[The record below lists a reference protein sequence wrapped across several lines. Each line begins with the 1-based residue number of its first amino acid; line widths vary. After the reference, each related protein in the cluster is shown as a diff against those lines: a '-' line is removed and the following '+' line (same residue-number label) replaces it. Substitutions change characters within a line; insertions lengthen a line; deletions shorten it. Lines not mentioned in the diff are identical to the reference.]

1 MAEHCSAVPG
11 ELPGCV
17 ICVSDPSEPDVEPS
31 SCSGSVLCRGPGL
44 VLCPAAVLVP
54 FLQPAV
60 PAWPRGDALPPSALR
75 PGLRIVV
82 LRAAPPPDA
91 VQQHS
96 AHPLAV
102 LRCDAFA
109 RALPGTAEDRS
120 EALPWFC
127 WLRVPGLDAP
137 GGTWTPWAPAAALQ
151 KGAALLAC
159 GTPFGA
165 LCPELF
171 LNALSS
177 GVLSNATGPRR
188 ALLLTDARC
197 LPGTQGGPVLALT
210 PASSP
215 PRLVAVI
222 AATAGCQAGQGLG
235 LALLCSLD
243 VLLHGAR
250 SVLHELRN
258 LPPPLP
264 LPQAHNS
271 TAMSCTALVES
282 GGSWG
287 SGTLVAP
294 RLLLTCRHVLQMG
307 APLRV
312 TLRHGTTRDTV
323 LQARLVF
330 ATAEASPFDVAVLEL
345 QGSVPSFQPPD
356 LATTFQPGEPVLA
369 LGFGALGRACAPSVT
384 GGVLSAVVGTP
395 PVMLQSTCAVHAGS
409 SGGPLLSARDGCLLG
424 IVASNTRDNA
434 AGTTYPHLNFCIPV
448 SLLRSPL
455 ARYGCSGD
463 PAAFAPLNAAS
474 EGARAAWRLQ
484 QRPPSTGV
492 LP

>member
-1 MAEHCSAVPG
+1 MAEDGAAVPR

-17 ICVSDPSEPDVEPS
+17 ISVSDPSEPDVEPS
-31 SCSGSVLCRGPGL
+31 SCSGAILCRGPGL
-44 VLCPAAVLVP
+44 VLCPAAVFVP
-54 FLQPAV
+54 FLQPDV
-60 PAWPRGDALPPSALR
+60 TAWPHGDALPPSALR
-75 PGLRIVV
+75 SGLHVSV
-82 LRAAPPPDA
+82 LQAAPPPDA
-91 VQQHS
+91 VQQHV
-96 AHPLAV
+96 AYPLV
-102 LRCDAFA
+102 LLRCHAFA
-109 RALPGTAEDRS
+109 RALPGTLSTAEES
-120 EALPWFC
+120 TEALPWFC
-127 WLRVPGLDAP
+127 WLRVPGLDTP
-137 GGTWTPWAPAAALQ
+137 GGTWTPWAPAGTLH

-171 LNALSS
+171 LNALST

-197 LPGTQGGPVLALT
+197 LPGTQGGPVLTL
-210 PASSP
+210 ASSP

-222 AATAGCQAGQGLG
+222 AATAGCQGGQGLG

-243 VLLHGAR
+243 VLLQSAR
-250 SVLHELRN
+250 SALPELSS

-264 LPQAHNS
+264 LPEAHGS
-271 TAMSCTALVES
+271 PTLSCTALVES
-282 GGSWG
+282 GSSWG

-312 TLRHGTTRDTV
+312 MLRHGTTRDTI

-330 ATAEASPFDVAVLEL
+330 ATAETSPFDVAVLEL
-345 QGSVPSFQPPD
+345 QDSTPSFQPPD

-369 LGFGALGRACAPSVT
+369 LGFGALGRAFGPSVT

-424 IVASNTRDNA
+424 IVASNARDNT
-434 AGTTYPHLNFCIPV
+434 AGTTYPHLNFCIPI
-448 SLLRSPL
+448 SLLRTPL
-455 ARYGCSGD
+455 ARYGRSGN

-484 QRPPSTGV
+484 QRPPSK
-492 LP
+492 L